1 MLVGI
6 VTGTSPHERRRGG
19 PEFADA
25 FAFEEFN
32 RMQREA
38 LPAIMDR
45 DENVVASAPT
55 ASGKTALAE
64 LAICKCLAAD
74 GTSLFIAP
82 AARAHQREGKRVGTV
97 RRSGL
102 LGLRRHRR
110 A

>member
-1 MLVGI
+1 MGPVS
-6 VTGTSPHERRRGG
+6 VAETV

-38 LPAIMDR
+38 LPAILER

-64 LAICKCLAAD
+64 LANL
-74 GTSLFIAP
+74 
-82 AARAHQREGKRVGTV
+82 
-97 RRSGL
+97 
-102 LGLRRHRR
+102 
-110 A
+110 